1 MTISPE
7 INLPTSADLRD
18 KIAALDVALAD
29 AESDFDRYA
38 AEAVASVE
46 GAGKRAAEANARIER
61 LNVERRILER
71 ACETVARTEAE
82 AAAAV
87 EAEER
92 AKALE
97 AARQNVA
104 KLLDRA
110 QRVDDLITTLKA
122 LLPELDATEA
132 AIWGGLRAARVTPP
146 GAVVGRKGLSGH
158 AIDCIHAFA
167 QGRENFR
174 HDKRSTADVA
184 ATAWDFLVHEA
195 EKEIAA

>member
-1 MTISPE
+1 MDLVPQACVLPVAQPSP
-7 INLPTSADLRD
+7 
-18 KIAALDVALAD
+18 
-29 AESDFDRYA
+29 
-38 AEAVASVE
+38 
-46 GAGKRAAEANARIER
+46 AGHTRAARNLGRQALPRYTRIEHKQDADQR
-61 LNVERRILER
+61 IAGCNRRTTALR
-71 ACETVARTEAE
+71 ARSGNRHQRGDLCPQIIRKEFLGHASKLTPTWLTKGFVR
-82 AAAAV
+82 
-87 EAEER
+87 R
-92 AKALE
+92 S
-97 AARQNVA
+97 

-122 LLPELDATEA
+122 LLPELDATDA